1 VFSPDSCLT
10 SANDERFDEKQ
21 STGKENPAVR
31 ESIFFL
37 FQSEKEEKKPG
48 RGYREEE
55 LFLSVPPS
63 PTRISNQARRP
74 AEFKHIIK
82 RRKRN

>member
-37 FQSEKEEKKPG
+37 IQSLKKKKKNPGGGKREKENSG
-48 RGYREEE
+48 
-55 LFLSVPPS
+55 LLLL
-63 PTRISNQARRP
+63 
-74 AEFKHIIK
+74 
-82 RRKRN
+82 